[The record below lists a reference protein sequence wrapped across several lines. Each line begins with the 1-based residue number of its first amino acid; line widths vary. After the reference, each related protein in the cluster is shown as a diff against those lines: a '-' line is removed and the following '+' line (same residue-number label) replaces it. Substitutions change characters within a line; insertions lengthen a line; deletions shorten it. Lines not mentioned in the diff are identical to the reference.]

1 MAKDFYTSPRLG
13 VYDHKPHVDLLY
25 NTNLHVDPTEINT
38 YLAFFII
45 ASFVLFVSCIMFY
58 KKVYKRILDIII
70 MSLIYFSLNYSIK
83 IWAFLYSFV
92 VIPYY
97 SAYNSTLYYSNLI
110 IGISFVFN
118 FVCYGKKK

>member
-45 ASFVLFVSCIMFY
+45 ASFVCLMYFVQFCCNT
-58 KKVYKRILDIII
+58 ILQR
-70 MSLIYFSLNYSIK
+70 
-83 IWAFLYSFV
+83 V
-92 VIPYY
+92 Q
-97 SAYNSTLYYSNLI
+97 
-110 IGISFVFN
+110 FN
-118 FVCYGKKK
+118 IVL